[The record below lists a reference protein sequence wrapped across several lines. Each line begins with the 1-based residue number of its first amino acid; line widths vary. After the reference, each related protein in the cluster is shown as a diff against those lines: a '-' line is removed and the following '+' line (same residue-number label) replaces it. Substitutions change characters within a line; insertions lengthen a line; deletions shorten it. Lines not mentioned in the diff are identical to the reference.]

1 MNNFPLTEA
10 LVRLHL
16 AERYDEVR
24 YTRAVNGFPRQRRRR
39 RRNDLPDSRV

>member
-16 AERYDEVR
+16 AERYDEAS
-24 YTRAVNGFPRQRRRR
+24 YTRAVNGLPRPRRRR
-39 RRNDLPDSRV
+39 RRRDLPDSSV